1 MPRSDDVPRSFMR
14 GWCSPILLVS
24 KSRIIQI
31 ILFIIDSACSKHI
44 TGNLKLII
52 NFVETFLDLEVAFRK
67 STFYVSD
74 LQGNDL
80 LTGSHDLEVA
90 FRKSTFYVCDLQ
102 GNDLLTGSH
111 GMDLYTITLQ
121 ESSSPTLIFFMAKAS
136 LSQGWLW
143 HHRLSH
149 LNFDTIKL
157 LLKKDIVNGIPK
169 LKYVKDYLCCYCPN
183 SFRMGKNDQE
193 VFVAR
198 SMSNES
204 TRAIDPKKKDLA
216 LGSQDCRKKNFTQ
229 LIVLHGLECAKTYFS
244 YKVSAQE
251 IRMHCKYALHKE

>member
-1 MPRSDDVPRSFMR
+1 M
-14 GWCSPILLVS
+14 
-24 KSRIIQI
+24 
-31 ILFIIDSACSKHI
+31 LFIIDSGCSKHI

-52 NFVETFLDLEVAFRK
+52 NFVETFLGMVRCGNDHLAPILGYEDLVPGNVTNIRVYYVEGLNHNL
-67 STFYVSD
+67 FYVGQLCD
-74 LQGNDL
+74 A
-80 LTGSHDLEVA
+80 DLEVA